1 MDKKAVRVS
10 KFVLYLAGKIL
21 AAVIAVLLILFALHT
36 AMNSSEIYMK
46 CKDAFSLRSSVLL
59 EPVDNK
65 DVDTLPKIFTQK
77 YLDETGLATQRLN
90 VDYDITSY
98 DQRTDVTIAVVFPWQ
113 KEAKVT
119 VKNVVQ
125 DIKAKVL
132 SAEGSFTPVDSFI
145 ESGIYTV
152 TLIKTDEG
160 NWMVG
165 DIELEEEVTPE
176 IVNPIPT
183 PAPAETD
190 TSEDEGGDEEEG
202 AVPEDTES
210 PTPEE

>member
-1 MDKKAVRVS
+1 MCIRDRNIPRI
-10 KFVLYLAGKIL
+10 IL
-21 AAVIAVLLILFALHT
+21 QCRQLLI
-36 AMNSSEIYMK
+36 MQKNQEQE
-46 CKDAFSLRSSVLL
+46 CKMCIRDR
-59 EPVDNK
+59 
-65 DVDTLPKIFTQK
+65 
-77 YLDETGLATQRLN
+77 
-90 VDYDITSY
+90 
-98 DQRTDVTIAVVFPWQ
+98 RTDVTIAVVFSWQ